1 MDCEFLCHFQLPRIV
16 SSHSAP
22 PTSCTAKH
30 LQNFYFQ
37 CLTAERAACSPSSSW
52 ALLCL
57 CHLLCVRCHRSLL
70 LLVHLSLL
78 RQILSFCTCSLA
90 RKRKTER
97 TAEED
102 TDISQKQRVDN
113 WGRGGIQQ
121 RAGKGRQRDG
131 GADRLPWPEVG
142 QPLSL
147 EAWYAGQYQT
157 WYVGSVLGAWY
168 ASRVGR
174 WDSAPEGPRARSRS
188 PPAGCTCSPD
198 RDRQTERQKDR
209 QTQKDTDRHK
219 SQKHRTE
226 TDTRHKTQT

>member
-1 MDCEFLCHFQLPRIV
+1 MLNSVAQSDVEIWGALSITRLLQICRTLAETIIINTKKSRMDCEFLCHFQLPRIV

-168 ASRVGR
+168 A
-174 WDSAPEGPRARSRS
+174 RSVL
-188 PPAGCTCSPD
+188 D
-198 RDRQTERQKDR
+198 MV
-209 QTQKDTDRHK
+209 
-219 SQKHRTE
+219 
-226 TDTRHKTQT
+226 